1 MTKIKITWKAF
12 GDIAE
17 RGRFISSVEVELVKQ
32 VSDDLRIC
40 EAIYKVT
47 NLQGE
52 LAEFGASLTEIN
64 LWETIKPKLSPT
76 RTHTSLSV
84 GDEVE
89 IDGRAYICADLGFI
103 KVSEAEIRTFP
114 DGAIWSVLKKEEV
127 A

>member
-17 RGRFISSVEVELVKQ
+17 RGRFISSVEVELVQVQQ

-40 EAIYKVT
+40 EVIYKVT

-52 LAEFGASLTEIN
+52 LADFGASLAEIN
-64 LWETIKPKLSPT
+64 LWETIESKLSPT
-76 RTHTSLSV
+76 RTHTALSV

-89 IDGRAYICADLGFI
+89 IDGRAYICADLGF
-103 KVSEAEIRTFP
+103 KLLEKA
-114 DGAIWSVLKKEEV
+114 GA
-127 A
+127 